1 MDYITIKGYKSIKDQ
16 TLILKPINLLIGS
29 NGSGK
34 SNFLSFFQFLKEIY
48 RRNLGEYTALTG
60 SDRILHKGFETTD
73 TISFRMEFNNG
84 KNGYSVIMKMGD
96 NRFVITDERLIFKG
110 DDGTYIDKN
119 DYEARI
125 TITDNFRAKYVKE
138 YLNGLM
144 KYHFHDTS
152 GNSPF
157 NTTSNVENDIY
168 ILYENGSN
176 LAAFLWN
183 IQEEH
188 PKHYRRIVE
197 TVKSIA
203 PFFHDFYLNP
213 NKNGIIRLQW
223 QDKYSS
229 TVYGVNDLSDGTLRF
244 IALATLFL
252 QPSLPDTIIIDEP
265 ELGLH
270 PFAIAKLSGLIQ
282 SAAANNCQ
290 IIAATQSA
298 DLLGFF
304 TPEDIVTVDQIEG
317 ETQFNRLDPEK
328 YKEWLDVYTLD
339 ELWRRNIIAN
349 GQPNY

>member
-1 MDYITIKGYKSIKDQ
+1 MDYITIQGYKSIKDQ
-16 TLILKPINLLIGS
+16 TIYLKPINLLIGS

-48 RRNLGEYTALTG
+48 RRNLGEYTALLG
-60 SDRILHKGFETTD
+60 ADKILHKGLETTE
-73 TISFRMEFNNG
+73 TISFKMEFNNG
-84 KNGYSVIMKMGD
+84 TNGYSMVMKMGD
-96 NRFVITDERLIFKG
+96 NQFVITDERLIYNG
-110 DDGTYIDKN
+110 DSRIYIDRN

-125 TITDNFRAKYVKE
+125 TVTDNFRAKYIKK
-138 YLNGLM
+138 YLNGLI

-152 GNSPF
+152 NNSPF
-157 NTTSNVENDIY
+157 NTTSNIENDIY
-168 ILYENGSN
+168 GLYEDGSN
-176 LAAFLWN
+176 LAAFLWH

-188 PKHYRRIVE
+188 PKHYRRIIE
-197 TVKSIA
+197 TIKSIA
-203 PFFHDFYLNP
+203 PFFYDFYLNP

-229 TVYGVNDLSDGTLRF
+229 TIYGVNDLSDGTIRF
-244 IALATLFL
+244 IALSVLFL

-282 SAAANNCQ
+282 SAAANGCQ

-298 DLLGFF
+298 DLLGYFV
-304 TPEDIVTVDQIEG
+304 PEDVVTVDQVDG
-317 ETQFNRLDPEK
+317 ETRFNRLTTEQ
-328 YKEWLDVYTLD
+328 YKEWLEVYTLD
-339 ELWRRNIIAN
+339 DLWRRNIIAN